1 MDPFPPNHQFVSKLS
16 VTPTLPFEFIFSQD
30 IVISKSRDTFGVN
43 FLACGAYIILMWTA
57 LTLKRST
64 FRSHDEF
71 MYFAWFLKNG
81 NYFIGTFNAHRIRTK
96 GRAWRPFNK
105 REIAE
110 NDMSNRRAKIMLKR
124 M

>member
-1 MDPFPPNHQFVSKLS
+1 MWNGNCFNVKEIDVS
-16 VTPTLPFEFIFSQD
+16 
-30 IVISKSRDTFGVN
+30 
-43 FLACGAYIILMWTA
+43 
-57 LTLKRST
+57 LT
-64 FRSHDEF
+64 DVF

-81 NYFIGTFNAHRIRTK
+81 NYFIGTFNAHGTRTK